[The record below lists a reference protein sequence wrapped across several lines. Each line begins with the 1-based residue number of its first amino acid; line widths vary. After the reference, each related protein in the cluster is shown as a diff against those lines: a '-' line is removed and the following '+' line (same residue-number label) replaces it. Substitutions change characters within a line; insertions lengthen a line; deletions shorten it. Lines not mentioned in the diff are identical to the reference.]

1 MPSDVSGAVDSV
13 SGVEVE
19 TATGRVAGGQSG
31 ACAVFKGIPYARA
44 GRWAPPQPVEPWTG
58 VRDAFEFGPQ
68 APQIP
73 GLLEAAFGLADWPM
87 SEDCLSL
94 NVWTPAA
101 DPGSRRPVLVFLHG
115 GAFTNGTGAV
125 PWYHGEAFARDG
137 CVLVT
142 LNYRLG
148 ALGYL
153 HLADIAG
160 ERFAGSGNLG
170 LLDQIA
176 ALDWVRTNIAAFG
189 GDPGNVT
196 IFGESAGGASV
207 LALLAAPAAAGRFQR
222 AVAQSAS
229 VPQLRTRVQ
238 ATAAAERV
246 LEVLGIGGGELDRL
260 FDVPV
265 ADLLRVQ
272 ASFTGPDLFTAFAPT
287 PDGTVVPGPILE
299 RAEAA
304 AVPLVI
310 GTNRDELY
318 LFTALDGRSLS
329 VDADG
334 LFQVARRYAGD
345 RAADLVAAYA
355 AARPGRRPGQLGAS
369 IASDDAFWMP
379 AIGLA
384 ESRRAPTWMY
394 RFDWPTPIFDGL
406 LGACHGIE
414 LPFVFDTLAAA
425 QGFVGDDP
433 GLGDVAAEVH
443 GAWVRFAT
451 TGEPGWTAYDTERRA
466 TMRFDTSSGVVDDLD
481 GSLRTRWAGALT
493 DGAE

>member
-1 MPSDVSGAVDSV
+1 MEVD
-13 SGVEVE
+13 
-19 TATGRVAGGQSG
+19 TATGRVAGTKSG
-31 ACAVFKGIPYARA
+31 AVAVFKGIPYARA
-44 GRWAPPQPVEPWTG
+44 ERWAPPQPVAPWTG
-58 VRDAFEFGPQ
+58 VRDASEFGPQ
-68 APQIP
+68 APQTP

-101 DPGSRRPVLVFLHG
+101 DASARRPVLVFLHG

-125 PWYHGEAFARDG
+125 PWYHGDAFARDG

-153 HLADIAG
+153 HLADLAG
-160 ERFAGSGNLG
+160 ERYAGSGNLG

-176 ALDWVRTNIAAFG
+176 ALDWVRVNIAAFG
-189 GDPGNVT
+189 GDPDNVT
-196 IFGESAGGASV
+196 VFGESAGGASV
-207 LALLAAPAAAGRFQR
+207 LALLAAPAAAGRFRR

-229 VPQLRTRVQ
+229 IPQLRTRAQ
-238 ATAAAERV
+238 ATAAAEHV
-246 LEVLGIGGGELDRL
+246 LQTLGIGLHELDRL
-260 FDVPV
+260 LSVPV

-272 ASFTGPDLFTAFAPT
+272 GSFTGPDLFTAFAPT
-287 PDGTVVPGPILE
+287 PDGTVVPGPIVE

-304 AVPLVI
+304 AVPLLL

-329 VDADG
+329 VDHDG
-334 LFQVARRYAGD
+334 LRAVARRYAGD
-345 RAADLVAAYA
+345 GATDLVDAYA

-369 IASDDAFWMP
+369 IAGDESFWMP
-379 AIGLA
+379 AVGLA
-384 ESRRAPTWMY
+384 EDRQAATWMY
-394 RFDWPTPIFDGL
+394 RFDWATPILDGL

-425 QGFVGDDP
+425 RGFAGDDP
-433 GLGDVAAEVH
+433 ALDEIASRVH
-443 GAWVRFAT
+443 AAWVSFAT
-451 TGEPGWTAYDTERRA
+451 DGDPGWPPYDAERRA
-466 TMRFDTSSGVVDDLD
+466 TMRFDTTSAVVDDPD
-481 GSLRTRWAGALT
+481 GPLRTLWTVAGN
-493 DGAE
+493 DRRPE

>member
-1 MPSDVSGAVDSV
+1 MN
-13 SGVEVE
+13 VE
-19 TATGRVAGGQSG
+19 TATGWVGGRQRG
-31 ACAVFKGIPYARA
+31 DGAVFKGIPYARA
-44 GRWAPPQPVEPWTG
+44 ERWGPPQPAAPWTG
-58 VRDAFEFGPQ
+58 VRDALEFGPQ

-73 GLLEAAFGLADWPM
+73 GLLEAAFGLAEWPM

-94 NVWTPAA
+94 NIWTPAVEVA
-101 DPGSRRPVLVFLHG
+101 AGRPVLVFLHG

-125 PWYHGEAFARDG
+125 PWYDGEAFARDG

-153 HLADIAG
+153 HLADLAG

-176 ALDWVRTNIAAFG
+176 ALDWVQANITGFG
-189 GDPGNVT
+189 GDPANVT
-196 IFGESAGGASV
+196 VFGESAGGASV
-207 LALLAAPAAAGRFQR
+207 LALLAAPAAAGRFHR

-229 VPQLRTRVQ
+229 IPQLRTRLQ

-246 LEVLGIGGGELDRL
+246 LQSLGIGVQELDRL
-260 FDVPV
+260 LAVPV
-265 ADLLRVQ
+265 TDLLQVQ

-287 PDGTVVPGPILE
+287 PDGTVVSGSILE
-299 RAEAA
+299 RAAAA
-304 AVPLVI
+304 AVPLMI

-329 VDADG
+329 VDRDG
-334 LFQVARRYAGD
+334 LLHVARRYAGD
-345 RAADLVAAYA
+345 GANDLVEAYA

-369 IASDDAFWMP
+369 IAGDDAFWMP
-379 AIGLA
+379 AIELA
-384 ESRRAPTWMY
+384 ERREAPTWMY

-425 QGFVGDDP
+425 QGFVGDDSR
-433 GLGDVAAEVH
+433 LGDLAATVH
-443 GAWVRFAT
+443 RAWVRFAT
-451 TGEPGWTAYDTERRA
+451 DGEPGWPAYDTVQRA
-466 TMRFDTSSGVVDDLD
+466 TMRYDTASGVVDDLD
-481 GSLRTRWAGALT
+481 GPLRTRWATRAAAA
-493 DGAE
+493 DSRAE